1 MNKASEM
8 TENGYIYFHIINK
21 AGKYAFSVAFA
32 RNRFINS
39 AECAVFDFETKEK
52 FSCREKTNRLK
63 KKDEFFVSEKEN
75 AFCKTSNGTCSL
87 ENSNGKVRFFAD
99 FKKCFSH
106 TDMKAEL
113 VFDKKEISF
122 LLGNRDVAFVRV
134 GGCVEVAGRVCN
146 FDSSTDLAFFEKN
159 TSPEKN
165 RHKGAS
171 CFCGGVFGKYKV
183 ALSLTDDVC
192 NGLENKFI
200 CNGKNIPLGEIKISK
215 PIGKGYDEWTVSSS
229 VDALKVSFKP
239 AFNDRLDS
247 RSCHADRFFGFLN
260 GEFSDC
266 DGVKTNFENIPAFLK
281 YVN

>member
-1 MNKASEM
+1 M

-21 AGKYAFSVAFA
+21 AGKHAFSVAFA
-32 RNRFINS
+32 RNRFIS
-39 AECAVFDFETKEK
+39 LAECAVFDFETKEK
-52 FSCREKTNRLK
+52 LSCREKTNRLK
-63 KKDEFFVSEKEN
+63 KNDEFFVSEKEN

-87 ENSNGKVRFFAD
+87 ENSNGKIRLFAD

-113 VFDKKEISF
+113 LFDKKEMSF
-122 LLGNRDVAFVRV
+122 FSGKHNVAFVPV
-134 GGCVEVAGRVCN
+134 NGCVEVGGRAYN
-146 FDSSTDLAFFEKN
+146 FDSSTDLAFFEKSA
-159 TSPEKN
+159 SPEKN
-165 RHKGAS
+165 RHKGAL

-229 VDALKVSFKP
+229 VDALKASFKP
-239 AFNDRLDS
+239 IFNDRVDC
-247 RSCHADRFFGFLN
+247 RSYHADRFFGFLN
-260 GEFSDC
+260 GEFKNC
-266 DGVKTNFENIPAFLK
+266 DGVNTTVENIPAFLE